1 MQLKTQLNKRNGINA
16 RALVV
21 FVFEF
26 VIVNV
31 FVVLIGFRVGF
42 VVLIG
47 VVITFVVLVGVV
59 ITFVVLV
66 GIVITLVVL
75 IGGGLGLGLM
85 FANENIAV
93 AGCMRESTSF
103 I

>member
-1 MQLKTQLNKRNGINA
+1 MQLKTQFNKRNGINA

-21 FVFEF
+21 FAFVF
-26 VIVNV
+26 VIVIMNV
-31 FVVLIGFRVGF
+31 FVVLVGFRVGFRVGF
-42 VVLIG
+42 V
-47 VVITFVVLVGVV
+47 FLVGVV

-66 GIVITLVVL
+66 G
-75 IGGGLGLGLM
+75 GGLGFGIM

-93 AGCMRESTSF
+93 AVAVAYCMRESKSF